1 MADQL
6 FPDSKEF
13 QNAIQT
19 LKNVQSLTLDGNPSL
34 FTNLNDA
41 AICLENVL
49 RFKTDIDS
57 NSTEEISCSFP
68 KLIKLEMDFS
78 THLNVAFFNF
88 IDKHRE
94 IKYSAPTVNSISA
107 TDLSN
112 VA

>member
-1 MADQL
+1 MTQIIRLNPQLLRITIVADQL
-6 FPDSKEF
+6 FSDSKEF

-19 LKNVQSLTLDGNPSL
+19 LKNVQSLTLDVNPSL

-41 AICLENVL
+41 TICLENVL

-68 KLIKLEMDFS
+68 KLI
-78 THLNVAFFNF
+78 NN
-88 IDKHRE
+88 HRR
-94 IKYSAPTVNSISA
+94 IKYSALTVNSISV